1 MDRFD
6 VAVIGAGPAGSRA
19 AWRLARAGARVG
31 ILDAS
36 HPREKPCGGGVTG
49 RALGIVRDAL
59 DGAALGEAVIRGASF
74 EAGSRAVRVAFED
87 PPATR
92 RDLVVAPRTQ
102 FDGALLSAA
111 QHAGARHIAAR
122 VTDVR
127 RESSEWQVVT
137 RDFSVRTR
145 WLLGADGANSL
156 VRRKV
161 SAPFARADLSIAT
174 GFYVRGVTSPDIAV
188 AFETH
193 PPGYLWSFPRRDH
206 LAVGVCAQADDSST
220 ASLLPLASQW
230 IARNVAGP
238 LALERYSWPIPSL
251 REAAVRRE
259 VPAGPGWMLLGDA
272 GGMVDPITREGIFF
286 AVLSADIAADCLIAA
301 GTDPA
306 VRYAARIRATIYDEL
321 VRAARI
327 KASFFNPRF
336 TGRLIR
342 ALETSAA
349 VRNVM
354 IDLIAGRQPYRGLR
368 RRLLATMELQL
379 MIDLLRK

>member
-1 MDRFD
+1 MDQFD

-19 AWRLARAGARVG
+19 AWRLARAGARVA
-31 ILDAS
+31 ILDGS

-49 RALGIVRDAL
+49 RALEIVRDAL
-59 DGAALGEAVIRGASF
+59 DGAALEEAVIRGASF
-74 EAGSRAVRVAFED
+74 EGGSRTVRVGLEESS
-87 PPATR
+87 ATP
-92 RDLVVAPRTQ
+92 DLVVAPRTQ

-127 RESSEWQVVT
+127 RESREWQVVT
-137 RDFSVRTR
+137 RDLSVRTR

-156 VRRKV
+156 VRRRV
-161 SAPFARADLSIAT
+161 SGPFARADLSIAT

-188 AFETH
+188 AFETD
-193 PPGYLWSFPRRDH
+193 PAGYLWSFPRRDH

-286 AVLSADIAADCLIAA
+286 AVLSADIAADCLIDA
-301 GTDPA
+301 GADPA
-306 VRYAARIRATIYDEL
+306 MRYVAGVRASIYDEL
-321 VRAARI
+321 IRAARI
-327 KASFFNPRF
+327 KARFFNPRF

-342 ALETSAA
+342 ALETSPA

>member
-19 AWRLARAGARVG
+19 AWRLARAGARVA
-31 ILDAS
+31 ILDGS

-49 RALGIVRDAL
+49 RALGILRETL
-59 DGAALGEAVIRGASF
+59 GGAAVEEAVIRGASF
-74 EAGSRAVRVAFED
+74 EDGSRRVRVDFENSS
-87 PPATR
+87 ATR
-92 RDLVVAPRTQ
+92 PDLVVAPRTQ

-122 VTDVR
+122 VTDLR

-137 RDFSVRTR
+137 RNFSVRTC

-156 VRRKV
+156 VRRRV
-161 SAPFARADLSIAT
+161 SEPFARSDLSIAT
-174 GFYVRGVTSPDIAV
+174 GFYVRGVTSPEIAV

-230 IARNVAGP
+230 IARNVAGSP
-238 LALERYSWPIPSL
+238 ALERYSWPIPSL
-251 REAAVRRE
+251 CEAAVRRE

-286 AVLSADIAADCLIAA
+286 AVLSADIAADCLIEA

-306 VRYAARIRATIYDEL
+306 VRYAAQIRAPIYDEL

-349 VRNVM
+349 VRTVM